1 PLGGGTGAAV
11 GPPFAGA
18 LEGVRWILRQP
29 FLRSLLLWLLGI
41 GLVFNSIGLVIL
53 VAARESGAS
62 SAALGG
68 MFAITAAGGLLGAV
82 AAPAIVRR
90 LPPRLVILTFGWL
103 ACGATFLLLPVRSPY
118 VLGALGAVAFVLLP
132 SVNAIAFGSVSEQA
146 PEGMQGRAT
155 SAAIQI

>member
-1 PLGGGTGAAV
+1 
-11 GPPFAGA
+11 
-18 LEGVRWILRQP
+18 
-29 FLRSLLLWLLGI
+29 
-41 GLVFNSIGLVIL
+41 
-53 VAARESGAS
+53 
-62 SAALGG
+62 
-68 MFAITAAGGLLGAV
+68 V

-146 PEGMQGRAT
+146 PESMQGRAT
-155 SAAIQI
+155 SAAIQIAMLAAPIGPFVAGVLLGRLGTSTTLLVYGCALAALAAIASMSRGLRA